1 MIVDMLPWLYV
12 YNRDGNNYIVLEITV
27 NKVRQQQLGV
37 IFKQETASVIVDTVT
52 PQTVAARAGL
62 KAGDIV
68 LSVENKPISQ
78 VTQISKIIKSLPAA
92 NITLRIERMVSN
104 YIFKL
109 KDCDKTEDKT
119 PTSNTSIEED
129 LLQSD
134 QDSFVMVENIKTEEN
149 SETGRKIKIAT
160 TNIEKQKVNDKVP
173 KLISAGNENMSK
185 FAQTIGNFSL
195 RKRKTSM
202 ERASNEGSNK
212 STPTPSVPGTP
223 QHATLKQHSITIP
236 NLLTTKKH
244 SISEV
249 PEIIRTDPDNF
260 ELELLSPVEVC
271 KGYETALASVIS
283 FNEDHMFMLKEGLKY
298 LNVNIWGTTTNS
310 KDVLLG
316 YVNIP
321 LTEVLNECCNSM
333 LGHYIR
339 SYSFLPPNNIL
350 VTR

>member
-1 MIVDMLPWLYV
+1 MLPWLYV
-12 YNRDGNNYIVLEITV
+12 YNKDGNNYIVLEITV
-27 NKVRQQQLGV
+27 SKVRQQQLGV
-37 IFKQETASVIVDTVT
+37 IFKQETTAVIVDTVT

-62 KAGDIV
+62 KAGDVV
-68 LSVENKPISQ
+68 LTVENKAITQ

-92 NITLRIERMVSN
+92 NITLRIERMVNN
-104 YIFKL
+104 YTYKL

-119 PTSNTSIEED
+119 PTSNTNIEED
-129 LLQSD
+129 LLQSE
-134 QDSFVMVENIKTEEN
+134 QDSFVMVENVKTEDG
-149 SETGRKIKIAT
+149 SELSRKIKTVLINT
-160 TNIEKQKVNDKVP
+160 EKPKTNDKVP

-202 ERASNEGSNK
+202 ERASNDGSNK

-223 QHATLKQHSITIP
+223 QHTALKQHSITIP

-249 PEIIRTDPDNF
+249 PEIIKTDSDNS
-260 ELELLSPVEVC
+260 ETEILTPIEVC
-271 KGYETALASVIS
+271 KGLETALASVI
-283 FNEDHMFMLKEGLKY
+283 NCNDDHMFVLKEGLKY
-298 LNVNIWGTTTNS
+298 LNVNVWGTTANL